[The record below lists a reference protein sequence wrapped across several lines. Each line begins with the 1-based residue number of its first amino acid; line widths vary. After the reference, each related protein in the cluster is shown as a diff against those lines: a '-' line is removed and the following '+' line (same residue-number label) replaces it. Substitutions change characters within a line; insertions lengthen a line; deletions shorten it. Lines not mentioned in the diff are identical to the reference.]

1 MNDSLSD
8 NPEGEHSSS
17 EQCLPEPQFVDKITS
32 IPPGPWLGDS
42 GFVQVLLSPS
52 TSLIKPDWNLKLA
65 PDLSSIAIM
74 VLLLGCTTA
83 KAGSDLLCKGCLEYR
98 CISLEEPGAEHPRD
112 REQSYTPVIVC
123 ALFLCSHKGILGH
136 IMCLFLLRCFCS
148 LRLSPLPKLF
158 VTVLEQEFPL
168 GQTAGKLSG
177 DHEHFDAFAA
187 VFPA

>member
-1 MNDSLSD
+1 
-8 NPEGEHSSS
+8 
-17 EQCLPEPQFVDKITS
+17 
-32 IPPGPWLGDS
+32 
-42 GFVQVLLSPS
+42 
-52 TSLIKPDWNLKLA
+52 
-65 PDLSSIAIM
+65 M

-123 ALFLCSHKGILGH
+123 ALFLCSHEGILGH